1 MGRKR
6 FADSKPLWWPESE
19 SFSILAGNLSVLFR
33 NPIYLPSLH
42 PINWDANFASSCFPS
57 FAHFSIFCLSQECK
71 CHSFAWIFLP
81 CAHCTVSGSV
91 FLKRSTL
98 PDEIV
103 GWTGSGHSKEVLRE
117 LYNGARCSNY
127 VTGVLAVP
135 LCIVISQVDIV
146 SGCKEKPLKIVSNF
160 ISKNVWVVVIVPKTV
175 FQAPQLAVLKS
186 SLLKSSLG
194 TLHGISGLG
203 FRIPQFLV
211 WCFCEVVMACMLAI
225 SALGNGYMYP
235 SLT

>member
-1 MGRKR
+1 M
-6 FADSKPLWWPESE
+6 
-19 SFSILAGNLSVLFR
+19 
-33 NPIYLPSLH
+33 
-42 PINWDANFASSCFPS
+42 
-57 FAHFSIFCLSQECK
+57 
-71 CHSFAWIFLP
+71 
-81 CAHCTVSGSV
+81 
-91 FLKRSTL
+91 
-98 PDEIV
+98 
-103 GWTGSGHSKEVLRE
+103 
-117 LYNGARCSNY
+117 
-127 VTGVLAVP
+127 LAVP

-160 ISKNVWVVVIVPKTV
+160 ISKNVWVVVIVLKTV